1 MNTKEPLKAPL
12 KTPLK
17 TPLKP
22 SKSAIINIAAK
33 TANTPAIGE
42 NDIKKHVK
50 NDSRQLCTLRLV
62 LGDQLNPHH
71 SWFRT
76 VDKSVIYAFMELRQ
90 ETDYVLHHAQK
101 ILAIFAG
108 LRDFAAQLK
117 AAGHRV
123 HYITIDDTANLP
135 TITDNLRALL
145 SHYQATAFEYQAP
158 DEWRLDVQLADFA
171 KSLPKLLSVTTP
183 VKSQMVDSEHFFT
196 TRDETALLFGDRK
209 KWLMETFY
217 RQMRVKHGVLIE
229 EGTKPPKP
237 IGGQWN
243 FDAENRKA
251 WPGLPLAPSD
261 IRLLNGKSE
270 RKVHDHTALW
280 TTIVKAGVKS
290 FGEPSAA
297 KFGWPL
303 NRAQA
308 LTQLDVFIAQV
319 LPNFG
324 DFEDAMSSKE
334 WRLFHSL
341 LSFSMNVKMLNP
353 REVVTKAEAAGRSGA
368 APLAAVEGFIRQIL
382 GWREFMRGFYWA
394 KMQDSL
400 PASYADNNYFNH
412 QMPLPKWFWTGKTQ
426 MRCMAA
432 AIGQSLEQA
441 YAHHI
446 QRLMLI
452 GNFALLA
459 GVNPKEL
466 HHWYLGIYIDA
477 FEWVELPNTVGMS
490 QFADGGLLATK
501 PYVSSAAYIDRMSDY
516 CKGCHYDKKLR
527 EDTPSK
533 KACPFNAL
541 YWDFHVK
548 HADKLANNPRIGMVY
563 QQLKKMDAGK
573 IEALQTQAKSLRERL
588 DQL

>member
-1 MNTKEPLKAPL
+1 MNTKAALKP
-12 KTPLK
+12 
-17 TPLKP
+17 PLKP
-22 SKSAIINIAAK
+22 SKSAIISIATK
-33 TANTPAIGE
+33 TTNTPAIVE
-42 NDIKKHVK
+42 NYIKKHVK

-71 SWFRT
+71 SWFST
-76 VDKSVIYAFMELRQ
+76 VDKSVIYVFMELRQ

-108 LRDFAAQLK
+108 MRDFAVQLE

-123 HYITIDDTANLP
+123 HYLAIDDAVNLP
-135 TITDNLRALL
+135 TITDNLNAVIVK
-145 SHYQATAFEYQAP
+145 YKIAVFEYQSP
-158 DEWRLDVQLADFA
+158 DEWRLDVQLAEFA
-171 KSLPKLLSVTTP
+171 KSLSIST
-183 VKSQMVDSEHFFT
+183 QMVDSEHFFT

-237 IGGQWN
+237 VGGQWN

-251 WPGLPLAPSD
+251 WPGLPLAPAD

-290 FGEPSAA
+290 FGEPNAA

-308 LTQLDVFIAQV
+308 LTQLDVFITQV

-353 REVVTKAEAAGRSGA
+353 REVVAKAEAAGRSSA

-394 KMQDSL
+394 KMLDSL
-400 PASYADNNYFNH
+400 PATYADNNYFNH

-446 QRLMLI
+446 QRLMVI

-563 QQLKKMDAGK
+563 QQLKKMDADK
-573 IEALQTQAKSLRERL
+573 IEAFQTQAASLRERL

>member
-1 MNTKEPLKAPL
+1 MIANKKNKE
-12 KTPLK
+12 
-17 TPLKP
+17 
-22 SKSAIINIAAK
+22 N
-33 TANTPAIGE
+33 
-42 NDIKKHVK
+42 
-50 NDSRQLCTLRLV
+50 TLRLI
-62 LGDQLNPHH
+62 LGDQLNPQH
-71 SWFRT
+71 SWFST
-76 VDKSVIYAFMELRQ
+76 VDKSVIYVFMELRQ

-108 LRDFAAQLK
+108 MRDFAVQLE

-123 HYITIDDTANLP
+123 HYLAIDDAANLP
-135 TITDNLRALL
+135 TITDNLNALIVK
-145 SHYQATAFEYQAP
+145 YKIAVFEYQSP
-158 DEWRLDVQLADFA
+158 DEWRLDVQLAEFV
-171 KSLPKLLSVTTP
+171 KSLSIST
-183 VKSQMVDSEHFFT
+183 QMVDSEHFFT

-217 RQMRVKHGVLIE
+217 RQMRAKHGVLIE

-237 IGGQWN
+237 VGGQWN

-251 WPGLPLAPSD
+251 WPGLPLAPAD
-261 IRLLNGKSE
+261 IRLLKGKSE
-270 RKVHDHTALW
+270 RKMHDHSALW
-280 TTIVKAGVKS
+280 ARIVKAGVKS
-290 FGEPSAA
+290 FGEPNTA

-303 NRAQA
+303 NRAEA
-308 LTQLDVFIAQV
+308 LVQLDIFVAQV

-353 REVVTKAEAAGRSGA
+353 REVVAKAEAAGRSGA

-400 PASYADNNYFNH
+400 PATYADNNYFNH

-446 QRLMLI
+446 QRLMVI

-459 GVNPKEL
+459 GLNPKEL

-516 CKGCHYDKKLR
+516 CKGCYYDKKLR
-527 EDTPSK
+527 EDTPNK

-548 HADKLANNPRIGMVY
+548 HADKLSNNPRIGMVY
-563 QQLKKMDAGK
+563 QQLKKMDASK
-573 IEALQTQAKSLRERL
+573 IEAFQTQAASLRERL
-588 DQL
+588 DSL

>member
-1 MNTKEPLKAPL
+1 MNTKVSKNAINIIAKKATNTSARVEIGIKKDVENDSKHVL
-12 KTPLK
+12 
-17 TPLKP
+17 
-22 SKSAIINIAAK
+22 KSAK
-33 TANTPAIGE
+33 
-42 NDIKKHVK
+42 
-50 NDSRQLCTLRLV
+50 TLRLI
-62 LGDQLNPHH
+62 LGDQLNPLH
-71 SWFRT
+71 SWFT
-76 VDKSVIYAFMELRQ
+76 VVDDNVIYVLMELRQ

-108 LRDFAAQLK
+108 MRDFAAQIK
-117 AAGHRV
+117 ASGHRV
-123 HYITIDDTANLP
+123 HYVEIDDAANLP
-135 TITDNLRALL
+135 TITDNLTALINK
-145 SHYQATAFEYQAP
+145 YQINAFEYQAP
-158 DEWRLDVQLADFA
+158 DEWRLDVQLAEF
-171 KSLPKLLSVTTP
+171 
-183 VKSQMVDSEHFFT
+183 VKNLKISGEVVDSEHFFT
-196 TRDETALLFGDRK
+196 NRNEVAELFGERK

-217 RQMRVKHGVLIE
+217 RQMRGKHNILIE
-229 EGTKPPKP
+229 EGSKPPKP
-237 IGGQWN
+237 LGDQWN

-251 WPGLPLAPSD
+251 WPGLPVEPAD
-261 IRLLNGKSE
+261 IRTLK
-270 RKVHDHTALW
+270 RKTYDHSALW
-280 TTIVKAGVKS
+280 ATIVQAGVKS
-290 FGEPSAA
+290 FGEPNAA

-303 NRAQA
+303 NRAEA
-308 LTQLDVFIAQV
+308 LVQLDIFIDQV

-324 DFEDAMSSKE
+324 DFEDAMSSKS

-341 LSFSMNVKMLNP
+341 LSFSINVKMLNP
-353 REVVTKAEAAGRSGA
+353 REVVAKAEAAGRSSA

-400 PASYADNNYFNH
+400 PNSYADNNYFDH
-412 QMPLPKWFWTGKTQ
+412 QLPLPKWFWTGQTQ

-446 QRLMLI
+446 QRLMVI

-527 EDTPSK
+527 EDTPTK

-541 YWDFHVK
+541 YWDFHFK
-548 HADKLANNPRIGMVY
+548 HADKLAKNPRIGMVY
-563 QQLKKMDAGK
+563 QQLKKMDASK
-573 IEALQTQAKSLRERL
+573 IEALQVQAASLRERL
-588 DQL
+588 DSL